1 MKLRWKITMIAVI
14 ASLLTVA
21 ILSTVGTRTVVD
33 DVNNASDPTDSY
45 YDDDTVITDE
55 DTTNDDEVPEIPVD
69 VVVPDDLPTN
79 PLAYGTM
86 RFVASVAYIGDSFNP
101 SYPLA
106 EYPFVGKFQLAD
118 IEVSDYIDLQTGMV
132 YDSIKLNLLEFLL
145 AEDNVVIFIRC
156 IITGPNDFHEGWSS
170 DGMKETLMTVGDSV
184 DVSARSG
191 RIFFWEAGEYRL
203 SVVLSILALDDP
215 TDDDAG
221 FGISYPL
228 ATKIITF
235 TVEG

>member
-21 ILSTVGTRTVVD
+21 VLSTVGTKVPVN

-55 DTTNDDEVPEIPVD
+55 DTTNDDEVPEIPID
-69 VVVPDDLPTN
+69 VVVPDDLPPE
-79 PLAYGTM
+79 PLAYGVM
-86 RFVASVAYIGDSFNP
+86 SFVASVAYIGDSP
-101 SYPLA
+101 IG
-106 EYPFVGKFQLAD
+106 EYPFIGKFQLAEID
-118 IEVSDYIDLQTGMV
+118 VSNFIDLQTGMV
-132 YDSIKLNLLEFLL
+132 YDSVKLNLLEFLL

-156 IITGPNDFHEGWSS
+156 IITGPNDFQEGWSS

-184 DVSARSG
+184 EVSANSG
-191 RIFFWEAGEYRL
+191 RIFFWEAGEYRM

-215 TDDDAG
+215 TDNDTG